1 MKKTTNFS
9 ILLILACF
17 ISLSLFGQP
26 KDTVL
31 IKFIETSD
39 IHGSIFPFDFINNKP
54 MSTSLAN
61 AYTYIRQER
70 ANKNQEVVLLDNGD
84 ILQGQP
90 TVYYYN
96 FYKTDVPHICASV
109 MNFMQY
115 DAGTI
120 GNHDIEAGHS
130 VYDRLNKAFAF
141 PWLGANI
148 TKEGTNDPYF
158 KPYTII
164 FRKNIKIAILGQCTP
179 GVPSWLPKILWQ
191 GMQFDDMVKNAQKWI
206 PIIQQ
211 NEKPDLIIGL
221 FHSGT
226 GFEYDNYTATS
237 DKNPNASQLVAEKVD
252 GFDVIFTGHD
262 HKLTWMKTKNP
273 SGKPVYLAGPSGHC
287 ANMVSV
293 SIQLSYNKS
302 TKTYDKTVKMDTIW
316 VKNYAADPEFMEKF
330 KPNQTE
336 VTNYVSEKIGTFTET
351 ISTRPSMFGDSKFV
365 DLVHTI
371 QLRLTGA
378 NVSFAAP
385 LTVNATINKGDIYVS
400 DMFNLYKFEN
410 FLYTIKM
417 TGREINNYLE
427 YSYTNWFDKMADSTG
442 QLLKFK
448 RNAQGN
454 YIRNNKGELM
464 TTTNPYNYDNA
475 AGIKYVVNISNKVDK
490 YVTITC
496 MADDSPFYM
505 DSTYTVAINSYRAS
519 GGGGLI
525 TNGAGISAEELSKRI
540 ISSTPIDLRYY
551 MKDWIVKKGV
561 VTPTKDNNWIVEPT
575 SWYEAAKQRSAIEL
589 FKTKDIGE

>member
-1 MKKTTNFS
+1 MN
-9 ILLILACF
+9 
-17 ISLSLFGQP
+17 
-26 KDTVL
+26 
-31 IKFIETSD
+31 
-39 IHGSIFPFDFINNKP
+39 
-54 MSTSLAN
+54 TSLAN
-61 AYTYIRQER
+61 AYTYIKQER
-70 ANKNQEVVLLDNGD
+70 AKKNQEIVLLDNGD

-96 FYKTDVPHICASV
+96 FYRTDVPHICASV

-120 GNHDIEAGHS
+120 GNHDIEAGHA

-141 PWLGANI
+141 PWLGANV
-148 TKEGTNDPYF
+148 TMEGTSDPYF

-164 FRKNIKIAILGQCTP
+164 YRKGIKIAILGLCTP
-179 GVPSWLPKILWQ
+179 GVPSWLPQILWK
-191 GMQFDDMVKNAQKWI
+191 GMQFDDMVKSAQKWI
-206 PIIQQ
+206 PIIKQ

-226 GFEYDNYTATS
+226 EFNYDNYTADS

-262 HKLTWMKTKNP
+262 HKLTWIKTKNP
-273 SGKPVYLAGPSGHC
+273 SGNTVYLAGPSGHC

-293 SIQLSYNKS
+293 GIQLVYNKS
-302 TKTYDKTVKMDTIW
+302 TKRYDKTVVMDTIW
-316 VKNYAADPEFMEKF
+316 VKNYNADQEFMEKF
-330 KPNQTE
+330 RPEQSE
-336 VTNYVSEKIGTFTET
+336 ISNYVSEKVGTFTET

-365 DLVHTI
+365 DLIHTI
-371 QLRLTGA
+371 QLQLTGA
-378 NVSFAAP
+378 RVSFAAP
-385 LTVNATINKGDIYVS
+385 LTVNATIHKGDIYVS

-410 FLYTIKM
+410 FLYTIRM

-427 YSYTNWFDKMADSTG
+427 YSYKNWFEKMNDSTG
-442 QLLKFK
+442 QLIKFK

-454 YIRNNKGELM
+454 YLRNNKGELM
-464 TTTNPYNYDNA
+464 TETNPYNYDNA
-475 AGIKYVVNISNKVDK
+475 AGIKYVVDISANSKK
-490 YVTITC
+490 YITITS
-496 MADDSPFYM
+496 MADGTPFYP

-525 TNGAGISAEELSKRI
+525 TNGAGISAEELPKRI

-551 MKDWIVKKGV
+551 MKEWIVKKGTV
-561 VTPTKDNNWIVEPT
+561 APTTDNNWIVGPA
-575 SWYEAAKQRSAIEL
+575 SWYDAAKKRSAIEL
-589 FKTKDIGE
+589 FKTTDIGE